1 MRRWIA
7 IALFLV
13 PVLLMAQALRL
24 PTRQRKIDQV
34 IDTTG
39 VVIDVTGSSAR
50 LTQIV
55 NMANRSTVP
64 GEDILV
70 KFSALPVTTIVL
82 ADMSADDDDVFVLAS
97 GEKFGERAFGL
108 RSVGFKS
115 LAGTPLLSSVFDF

>member
-13 PVLLMAQALRL
+13 PVLLMAQTLML
-24 PTRQRKIDQV
+24 PTRQRKIDQT

-39 VVIDVTGSSAR
+39 VKFDITGSSA

-55 NMANRSTVP
+55 NMANRSTVA

-70 KFSALPVTTIVL
+70 KFSAFPVTKIIL
-82 ADMSADDDDVFVLAS
+82 ADISADDDDVFVLAS
-97 GEKFGERAFGL
+97 GEKFPDRVFGL

-115 LAGTPLLSSVFDF
+115 VSGTPLLSSVFDF